1 MLKSLLPE
9 IRFRVYDSLY
19 DRFKDS
25 PDHLEFLP
33 YKQTLFLLS
42 ENRSHI
48 KDYSETIFYKSIDC
62 YHPDALFFVKNH
74 VEYDF
79 VEKYKMNWKRNYTY
93 INYSSD
99 DENDDDAFLQGLLT
113 PININNAIIPRTDPT
128 LRVDIQAQNI
138 LNEIIF
144 ELQNEMNN
152 DVIEMNNDVIE
163 ITIGINEITSG
174 VEITSDVEI
183 TSGVTEINSETLQT
197 NTTIN
202 SLDSNPSVTFNSYS
216 LIIHL
221 SDSEEDQ

>member
-1 MLKSLLPE
+1 
-9 IRFRVYDSLY
+9 
-19 DRFKDS
+19 
-25 PDHLEFLP
+25 
-33 YKQTLFLLS
+33 
-42 ENRSHI
+42 
-48 KDYSETIFYKSIDC
+48 
-62 YHPDALFFVKNH
+62 
-74 VEYDF
+74 
-79 VEKYKMNWKRNYTY
+79 MNWKRNYTY